1 MARVSFI
8 VPESGEKTFKLTPER
23 PLSIGR
29 DPGNDIV
36 LRDGKVSR
44 THARINFERGFYVIH
59 DLGSSNGTFVN
70 GRKVRAAPLTDG
82 AGLRLGSCTGRFSEE
97 LAENRPGETRPEVID
112 DFARPTA
119 PDIDL
124 STAPHEIPGKTE
136 LGDEAPPSGKKKT
149 AEAPAP
155 AADSFSAT
163 ELGEPKQ
170 RSRRFLIDL
179 RSTEQEIAA
188 VRDEAEKPLFFFRN
202 PVTLVG
208 FVARLMAA
216 MIAISGAATALFLFW
231 QRHAFPGL
239 TAAILTVSFLFVIL
253 MLVPRQ
259 QIVLYSDSALS
270 SIALMLIQES
280 RFSFPSLRFS
290 LRKADGSIIGGFQK
304 NLASNFGLRRWW
316 ILDRPGR
323 SRLGYAKEES
333 LARAL
338 LRLLIATVRTNF
350 RLYFHDR
357 PIGLINRRLPTPDKY
372 VLELNDPNPNLDQRL
387 AIGLAVLIDSVEG
400 R

>member
-1 MARVSFI
+1 
-8 VPESGEKTFKLTPER
+8 
-23 PLSIGR
+23 
-29 DPGNDIV
+29 V

-44 THARINFERGFYVIH
+44 IHARITFERGFYVIH

-82 AGLRLGSCTGRFSEE
+82 AGLRVGGCTGQFTEE
-97 LAENRPGETRPEVID
+97 LGGERPVETRPEIID
-112 DFARPTA
+112 ESARPTF

-124 STAPHEIPGKTE
+124 GTAPHEIPGKTE
-136 LGDEAPPSGKKKT
+136 PGDEPPPSGKKKT
-149 AEAPAP
+149 AEAPVP
-155 AADSFSAT
+155 AVDLNAT
-163 ELGEPKQ
+163 ELGEAKL
-170 RSRRFLIDL
+170 RGRRFLIDL
-179 RSTEQEIAA
+179 RNTEQEIAA
-188 VRDEAEKPLFFFRN
+188 VRDEMEKPLFFFRN

-253 MLVPRQ
+253 MLIPRQ
-259 QIVLYSDSALS
+259 QIVLYSDSGLS

-316 ILDRPGR
+316 ILDRPGL

-333 LARAL
+333 LPRAL
-338 LRLLIATVRTNF
+338 LRLVIATVRTNF

-357 PIGLINRRLPTPDKY
+357 PIGLINRRLPARDKY
-372 VLELNDPNPNLDQRL
+372 VLELHDPNPALDQRL